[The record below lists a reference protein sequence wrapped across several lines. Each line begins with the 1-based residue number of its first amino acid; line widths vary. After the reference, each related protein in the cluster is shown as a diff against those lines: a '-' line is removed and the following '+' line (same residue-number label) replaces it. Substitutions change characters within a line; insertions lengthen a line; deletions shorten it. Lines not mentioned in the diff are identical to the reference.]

1 MDRNTLPAASAPPV
15 IGVAGGG
22 RRLRL
27 LRQLL
32 ESEGSRWR
40 ARALPARWDG
50 GLCAVSLS
58 QPDWEQVAR
67 CVAAGCEPVAVLG
80 LDDPV
85 GRSWREAEL
94 TPTVTY
100 SENKDRADLVAKN
113 LTVLP
118 GGRLRFEVLA
128 GESLSRVCLS
138 RRVCSLY
145 EALEVM
151 ACGLAAGV
159 PAERSAAFLTDLSR
173 PRRGLGLKPGRNCDK
188 TV

>member
-85 GRSWREAEL
+85 GRSWREA
-94 TPTVTY
+94 PCWIWGCIP
-100 SENKDRADLVAKN
+100 SI
-113 LTVLP
+113 LP
-118 GGRLRFEVLA
+118 PGCWEMRSGRYLLPWCRTIREWI
-128 GESLSRVCLS
+128 SRS
-138 RRVCSLY
+138 
-145 EALEVM
+145 
-151 ACGLAAGV
+151 
-159 PAERSAAFLTDLSR
+159 F
-173 PRRGLGLKPGRNCDK
+173 
-188 TV
+188 